1 MERVELNVEGMTC
14 GGCVNSIQN
23 ALNGRDGVANAT
35 ANLDAKLVTIEFDPA
50 VVQRA
55 GLVEAIE
62 DAGFDVAA

>member
-23 ALNGRDGVANAT
+23 ALSARDGVASAT
-35 ANLDAKLVTIEFDPA
+35 ADLDAKRVTIEFDPA
-50 VVQRA
+50 LIQQA

>member
-23 ALNGRDGVANAT
+23 ALSARDGVASA
-35 ANLDAKLVTIEFDPA
+35 AADLDAKRVTIEFDPA
-50 VVQRA
+50 VIQQA

>member
-23 ALNGRDGVANAT
+23 ALSARDGVASAT
-35 ANLDAKLVTIEFDPA
+35 ADLDAKRVTIEFDPA
-50 VVQRA
+50 VIQQA

>member
-23 ALNGRDGVANAT
+23 ALNARDGVASAT
-35 ANLDAKLVTIEFDPA
+35 ADLESKRVTIEFDPA
-50 VVQRA
+50 LIQKA
-55 GLVEAIE
+55 GLVAAIE